1 VVNNIWDPLGHQSW
15 PVDNNEQHSQFSI
28 SSGSLQEN
36 RSLVVSNLASAIL
49 AARTSVHS
57 VVPMGM
63 KANIMEK
70 DTRGIVASILE
81 KIGLF
86 EESSSETSPSRAKQ
100 QELAENSLRYDSY
113 GDETANEGKSMND
126 GGSRVMLSTSS
137 LTGDLKMD
145 ASDKQVVA
153 IAKRYNLLK
162 EGEWWSSIMEDFQ
175 LESLVPIEADM
186 KMVDIRLD
194 NIFDATMAVQLEQMW
209 LDDNALFEKQKQEN
223 DYNEQI
229 IVQKNLQIKAEW
241 LKRNGK
247 NKMK

>member
-1 VVNNIWDPLGHQSW
+1 
-15 PVDNNEQHSQFSI
+15 
-28 SSGSLQEN
+28 
-36 RSLVVSNLASAIL
+36 
-49 AARTSVHS
+49 
-57 VVPMGM
+57 
-63 KANIMEK
+63 
-70 DTRGIVASILE
+70 
-81 KIGLF
+81 
-86 EESSSETSPSRAKQ
+86 
-100 QELAENSLRYDSY
+100 
-113 GDETANEGKSMND
+113 
-126 GGSRVMLSTSS
+126 
-137 LTGDLKMD
+137 MD

-229 IVQKNLQIKAEW
+229 IMQKNLQIKAEW

-247 NKMK
+247 NKMKWNKMFISCFK